1 MKIVCKDCKHVLI
14 MKDDP
19 SISQCPD
26 CGSNN
31 INIEI
36 IDHVK
41 RIKQERDNRSYNLLF
56 ILFALFPGIIL
67 VVIILW
73 FLTNA

>member
-1 MKIVCKDCKHVLI
+1 MIIICKDCKHSI
-14 MKDDP
+14 TMKNDL

-26 CGSNN
+26 CGSSN

-41 RIKQERDNRSYNLLF
+41 RIKQERNNATYNLVF
-56 ILFALFPGIIL
+56 ILFGLFPGIIL
-67 VVIILW
+67 VLIILW
-73 FLTNA
+73 FLVNA

>member
-1 MKIVCKDCKHVLI
+1 MIIHCKDCKHSLI
-14 MKDDP
+14 MKDDL

-26 CGSNN
+26 CGSSN

-41 RIKQERDNRSYNLLF
+41 RIKQERGNKTYNLVF
-56 ILFALFPGIIL
+56 ILFGLFPGIIL
-67 VVIILW
+67 IVIILW
-73 FLTNA
+73 FLVNA